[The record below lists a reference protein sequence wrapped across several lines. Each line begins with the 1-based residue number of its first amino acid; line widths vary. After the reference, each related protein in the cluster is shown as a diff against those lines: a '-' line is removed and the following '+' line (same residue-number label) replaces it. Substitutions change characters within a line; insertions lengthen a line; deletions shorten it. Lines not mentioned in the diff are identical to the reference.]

1 MSSATPLSMV
11 FYDDPLLRRKGVR
24 WGFGVDQAADKNL
37 AKLADQMLEKMHAE
51 KGIGLAAQQ
60 IGKNI
65 MMTVIDI
72 SRPEEEGDFG
82 FLLDGKELP
91 LSLIMPLVLVNPT
104 LKLQKGETEWFEE
117 GCLSFPGIRAEI
129 ERPTTLTCNYQDLQ
143 GAPHTL
149 VCNGLL
155 ARVIQ
160 HEVDHL
166 NGILFIDRMPK
177 STVKKLWPQLEA
189 MKISRGQP

>member
-1 MSSATPLSMV
+1 MSLPLT
-11 FYDDPLLRRKGVR
+11 FYDNALLRKKGAKVEV
-24 WGFGVDQAADKNL
+24 FD
-37 AKLADQMLEKMHAE
+37 AKLKKLAAEMVDTMKVE

-60 IGKNI
+60 IGEPI
-65 MMTVIDI
+65 MMCLIDI
-72 SRPEEEGDFG
+72 SRSESDVDFAYI
-82 FLLDGKELP
+82 LDGKTPP
-91 LSLIMPLVLVNPT
+91 LAVIMPLVLVNPV
-104 LKLQKGETEWFEE
+104 LKLDKSESEWYEE

-129 ERPTTLTCNYQDLQ
+129 ERPTTLECRYQDVD
-143 GAPHTL
+143 GNPHTL

-177 STVKKLWPQLEA
+177 STVKKLWPELEA
-189 MKISRGQP
+189 LKNRG

>member
-1 MSSATPLSMV
+1 MSLPLT
-11 FYDDPLLRRKGVR
+11 FYDNTVLRKKGAKVTV
-24 WGFGVDQAADKNL
+24 FDKKLKAL
-37 AKLADQMLEKMHAE
+37 AGEMLETMKVE

-60 IGKNI
+60 VGEPL
-65 MMTVIDI
+65 MMCTIDI
-72 SRPEEEGDFG
+72 TRQEEEVDFG
-82 FLLDGKELP
+82 YILDGKTPP
-91 LSLIMPLVLVNPT
+91 LSVLMPLILVNPT
-104 LKLQKGETEWFEE
+104 LKLDKSETQWYEE

-129 ERPTTLTCNYQDLQ
+129 ERPATLECRYQDLD

-177 STVKKLWPQLEA
+177 STLKKLWPELENLKNRA
-189 MKISRGQP
+189 